1 MRPSQ
6 SGSLSYYFVSLTL
19 SFLSCLPIKDELS
32 HANHRNSK
40 SGTPQSKSNSSV
52 SCQSATAKAIGHS
65 ASSYSNTPLSSH
77 DGVKLMSTES
87 ASATPLSAA
96 SDVNVETKD
105 TPTHDQDI
113 LDELNTNLDRNS
125 DKPESNNTITAV
137 QEVHQSHF
145 GHCDGQCCSVSIII
159 SVMNSML
166 FKYSVL
172 FAFWI
177 YFVFLSR

>member
-6 SGSLSYYFVSLTL
+6 FGSLNYYFISLTL
-19 SFLSCLPIKDELS
+19 FFLSCLPIKDELS

-65 ASSYSNTPLSSH
+65 DSSYSKTPLSSH
-77 DGVKLMSTES
+77 DGVKLKSTES

-96 SDVNVETKD
+96 SVVTVETKD

-113 LDELNTNLDRNS
+113 LDGLNKNLDRNS
-125 DKPESNNTITAV
+125 DKPESNNTNTV

-145 GHCDGQCCSVSIII
+145 GHCDGQCCSGSIII

-166 FKYSVL
+166 FKYSAL